1 MLKATETQLNLIREV
16 EPVIRDIAEDDH
28 QTITLVQ
35 CLETS
40 KVVFLPTI
48 SAKFRSA
55 CGRVKELR
63 EWPTKDLIGY
73 LDSCQEENQETPV
86 EAPQKYR
93 IEGFNGEW
101 VFGCDVPN
109 QEHMCMVFRPNGSA
123 HMVIPKVRL
132 LPIERGIK
140 VRDEDELTI
149 ISIDGN
155 DVVVIN
161 HMLLPEGI
169 SAGCIV
175 EAIKQL

>member
-1 MLKATETQLNLIREV
+1 MLKATEKQLELIRKNEADIREIDSENSEV
-16 EPVIRDIAEDDH
+16 TV
-28 QTITLVQ
+28 LV
-35 CLETS
+35 
-40 KVVFLPTI
+40 KVLHNSMLQFLPYKVGLI
-48 SAKFRSA
+48 FANFS
-55 CGRVKELR
+55 RVVILR
-63 EWPTKDLIGY
+63 DWSTKDLIDY

-109 QEHMCMVFRPNGSA
+109 QDHMCMVFRPDGGT
-123 HMVIPKVRL
+123 HMAIPKVRL
-132 LPIERGIK
+132 LPIQGMK

-155 DVVVIN
+155 DVVVIK